1 MSFLLLV
8 RSGVLVYWLASELV
22 TPFKKCMDIKH
33 YFEVYSLELVQWDF
47 LASPTSSEYLGT

>member
-33 YFEVYSLELVQWDF
+33 
-47 LASPTSSEYLGT
+47 

>member
-33 YFEVYSLELVQWDF
+33 YFEV
-47 LASPTSSEYLGT
+47 